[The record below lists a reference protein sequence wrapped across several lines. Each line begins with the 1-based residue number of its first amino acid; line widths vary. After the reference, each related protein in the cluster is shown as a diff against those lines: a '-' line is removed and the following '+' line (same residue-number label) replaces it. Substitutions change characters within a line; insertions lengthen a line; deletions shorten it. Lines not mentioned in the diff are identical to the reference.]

1 MFKVNN
7 KDTRTTSVTTHLWMD
22 EVAVFRAIQMFLIRS
37 NLTFEL
43 VKFGQF
49 KIKATKLLQKMI
61 SKRRKGK

>member
-1 MFKVNN
+1 
-7 KDTRTTSVTTHLWMD
+7 MD
-22 EVAVFRAIQMFLIRS
+22 KVAVFRAIQMFLIRS

-43 VKFGQF
+43 VKFGQM